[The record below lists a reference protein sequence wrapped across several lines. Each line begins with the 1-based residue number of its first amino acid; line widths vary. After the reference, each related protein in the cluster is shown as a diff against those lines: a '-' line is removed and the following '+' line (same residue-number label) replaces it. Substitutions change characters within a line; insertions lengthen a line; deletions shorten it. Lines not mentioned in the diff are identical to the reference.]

1 MWINKT
7 LFFVV
12 YYSIITPRSLS
23 SLIRGMD
30 SFFCRD
36 YMVGVSIIRIYLNE
50 FWVVIRVVQ
59 STNIVSKGNIY
70 GSWGRIRFISG
81 SFVWSLTDT
90 KVHGREIKIWTIT
103 INCKVVVEVVK
114 TFPDILLSQ

>member
-30 SFFCRD
+30 SFFCCD

-70 GSWGRIRFISG
+70 GSWCRIRCISG

-90 KVHGREIKIWTIT
+90 NGHGREIKIWTIT

-114 TFPDILLSQ
+114 TFPVILLSQ